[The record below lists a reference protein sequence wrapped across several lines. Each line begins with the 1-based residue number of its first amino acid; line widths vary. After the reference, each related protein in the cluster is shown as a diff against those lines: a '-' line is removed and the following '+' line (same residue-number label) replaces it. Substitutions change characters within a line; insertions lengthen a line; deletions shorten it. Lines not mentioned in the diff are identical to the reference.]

1 MLIIDGF
8 FGRWCTGTMIANT
21 NEDETPY
28 LISANHC
35 LFTIGGSEL
44 DLTAWVFVFDYYS
57 PSCMNDIDGELV
69 RSISG
74 AELISSSDSTD
85 FALLKLKGIPDSTW
99 EIPYAGWSLQKS
111 SGQSYSI
118 HHPSG
123 DVKKISF
130 DNDPIIEEYL
140 ETEKLHAWKVYWDEG
155 TTELGSSGSALFN
168 EDNLFIGQLYGG
180 NAKCSGRYPDGQEDY
195 YGQFYKSWDFENGM
209 NKQVASWLDPKGI
222 INETVREQA
231 GYIPNS
237 LVNVL
242 PSKKLKKELFA
253 YYDVQTNELKI
264 KQNNIDF
271 IEGELDLINSL
282 GQSCSSIKLDYF
294 QEYTLNVSSLS
305 RGVYILNCRLDNGR
319 IDVIKISIY

>member
-1 MLIIDGF
+1 M
-8 FGRWCTGTMIANT
+8 
-21 NEDETPY
+21 
-28 LISANHC
+28 
-35 LFTIGGSEL
+35 
-44 DLTAWVFVFDYYS
+44 
-57 PSCMNDIDGELV
+57 
-69 RSISG
+69 
-74 AELISSSDSTD
+74 
-85 FALLKLKGIPDSTW
+85 
-99 EIPYAGWSLQKS
+99 
-111 SGQSYSI
+111 
-118 HHPSG
+118 
-123 DVKKISF
+123 
-130 DNDPIIEEYL
+130 
-140 ETEKLHAWKVYWDEG
+140 YWDEG